1 MATLIVDLNIARDTN
16 EGCELSNDGL
26 SQSHCQS
33 QTTYPTGS
41 QYSDRVTRSK
51 SGSSKA
57 KDKKQ
62 VNGEGPVSPNTIKS
76 KSKKGRKDPG
86 GKIIGTF
93 DVSRITDH
101 KPKKNGSSSLLYRT
115 HWILNRETRE
125 EFTSD
130 NDITYEPLEN
140 FIHTTE
146 SGMPY
151 LNEVF
156 MQYLRDNKLTGR
168 VPAHLQINTNLYA
181 TSQDTTND
189 AEEDMEE
196 KSEYDTR
203 DYDTKGEYGPNTKL
217 LQIPFDKIGL
227 LVSNN
232 LSITD
237 IPEQL
242 RGRVRKVYIE
252 QMEKMKRNVSNSE
265 EWLKFMLLP
274 TILFGQYNDKIS
286 TKASMKRALSR
297 LQRGDW
303 SFTLGE
309 FKKKRD
315 ITTELSKVKA
325 REVLYKKAMV
335 CAQKGE
341 ISKAMSIIT
350 STASLVQPSQK
361 VVDELQ
367 QKFPHNNQYMFDQEE
382 IESFTSYVLPDN
394 CRKEVKPQVLR
405 QIINSLRHL
414 IRPAHDGL

>member
-1 MATLIVDLNIARDTN
+1 M
-16 EGCELSNDGL
+16 
-26 SQSHCQS
+26 
-33 QTTYPTGS
+33 
-41 QYSDRVTRSK
+41 
-51 SGSSKA
+51 
-57 KDKKQ
+57 
-62 VNGEGPVSPNTIKS
+62 
-76 KSKKGRKDPG
+76 
-86 GKIIGTF
+86 
-93 DVSRITDH
+93 
-101 KPKKNGSSSLLYRT
+101 
-115 HWILNRETRE
+115 RE

-130 NDITYEPLEN
+130 KDITYEPLEN

-146 SGMPY
+146 SGIPY

-189 AEEDMEE
+189 AGEDMEG

-217 LQIPFDKIGL
+217 LQIPFDKVGL

-252 QMEKMKRNVSNSE
+252 QMERMKRNVSNSE

-309 FKKKRD
+309 FKKKRE
-315 ITTELSKVKA
+315 ITTELSKVKT
-325 REVLYKKAMV
+325 REVLFKKAMYLF
-335 CAQKGE
+335 
-341 ISKAMSIIT
+341 SFFF
-350 STASLVQPSQK
+350 LLF
-361 VVDELQ
+361 LQ
-367 QKFPHNNQYMFDQEE
+367 EWIQMRILFPAFG
-382 IESFTSYVLPDN
+382 
-394 CRKEVKPQVLR
+394 R
-405 QIINSLRHL
+405 
-414 IRPAHDGL
+414 